1 MAAVRLLLSQ
11 ARRHCL
17 TKPHASPSV
26 TFQRTLCSSTAVQND
41 DEPQNPPKQP
51 IPVAS
56 YASKPKD
63 ESNAPIENAQQQQQ
77 RDELQSDNPPR
88 DFQAGEARTDL
99 TREDIR
105 YLKDVPT
112 ITPVSYPSRVAP
124 LPEAGEP
131 ASGEAE
137 GEGVGEGRRI
147 QAEKKTVRFMRV
159 PEQAQV
165 SVPYPLLI
173 KPESKKKESRPVL
186 DLMDAIKQV
195 KANAKATFDETVEAH
210 VRLAIPPRKTELIV
224 RGTMNLPHGDKKA
237 VRVAFFAE
245 GADAEEARAAG
256 ADVVGG
262 LELIEEIASS
272 GKLDVEKCF
281 STRQFMPRLFKISK
295 ILNQHGLMPN
305 PKQGTVTNDVAR
317 AVQEAKQGHI
327 KFKMDNTSNVHAGLG
342 KVSLKEE
349 LLRENVGAFVN
360 ALLLAKPAG
369 LKKSVLTWH
378 ICVDVFSS
386 WELNSYLHLF
396 PYGQDLMNNTS
407 SFYFFAA
414 SKFAGY
420 VNSFHMCSTVSS
432 YTLF

>member
-1 MAAVRLLLSQ
+1 
-11 ARRHCL
+11 
-17 TKPHASPSV
+17 
-26 TFQRTLCSSTAVQND
+26 
-41 DEPQNPPKQP
+41 
-51 IPVAS
+51 
-56 YASKPKD
+56 
-63 ESNAPIENAQQQQQ
+63 
-77 RDELQSDNPPR
+77 
-88 DFQAGEARTDL
+88 
-99 TREDIR
+99 
-105 YLKDVPT
+105 
-112 ITPVSYPSRVAP
+112 
-124 LPEAGEP
+124 
-131 ASGEAE
+131 
-137 GEGVGEGRRI
+137 
-147 QAEKKTVRFMRV
+147 
-159 PEQAQV
+159 
-165 SVPYPLLI
+165 
-173 KPESKKKESRPVL
+173 
-186 DLMDAIKQV
+186 MDAIKQV

-369 LKKSVLTWH
+369 LKKT
-378 ICVDVFSS
+378 
-386 WELNSYLHLF
+386 
-396 PYGQDLMNNTS
+396 
-407 SFYFFAA
+407 

-420 VNSFHMCSTVSS
+420 VNSFHMCSTMGPSFPVSIQS
-432 YTLF
+432 LSRALDQYNKVAH